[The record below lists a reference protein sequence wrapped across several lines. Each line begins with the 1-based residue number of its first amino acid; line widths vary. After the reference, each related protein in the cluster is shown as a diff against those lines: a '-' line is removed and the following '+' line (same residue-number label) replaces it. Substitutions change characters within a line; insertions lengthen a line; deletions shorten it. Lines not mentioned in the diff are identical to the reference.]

1 VSRKPAEQRLYEGA
15 NIDIPIVD
23 PFWKPPGRQS
33 STSTFKAGCQR
44 EWKEHTASRWVAVE
58 FLAIESLSNFDRLG
72 RYLFDISVEHEVE
85 LLNDLLGKTS
95 ELRLVA
101 QG

>member
-1 VSRKPAEQRLYEGA
+1 M
-15 NIDIPIVD
+15 
-23 PFWKPPGRQS
+23 
-33 STSTFKAGCQR
+33 
-44 EWKEHTASRWVAVE
+44 E